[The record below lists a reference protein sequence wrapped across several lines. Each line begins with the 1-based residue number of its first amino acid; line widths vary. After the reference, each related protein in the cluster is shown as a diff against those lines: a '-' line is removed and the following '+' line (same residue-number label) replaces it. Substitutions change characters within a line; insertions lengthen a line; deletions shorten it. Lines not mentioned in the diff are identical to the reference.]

1 MKKRVFAVILGSV
14 MAVSLMACGTKEN
27 ETKDGTKTYTVG
39 ISQFAEHASLDNCRE
54 GFIEG
59 LKEAGFEEGKN
70 LTIKEENA
78 AADQGTAKQISDG
91 FVSDDVDL
99 ICGIATPSAQA
110 AYNSAMN
117 TEIPVIYT
125 AVTDP
130 KAAKLANDDGA
141 PVGEVTGTSD
151 ELPIKEQLEM
161 IREMLPDA
169 EKIGILYTTS
179 EVNSVSAIEKYEELA
194 GDYGFTI
201 VKKGVTQ
208 TADISLAAEELLGE
222 VDCLTNLT
230 DNTVVNSLAT
240 ILDKANAQK
249 IPVFG
254 SEIEQVK
261 LGCLAAEGLDY
272 IKLGK
277 QTGKMAAQVL
287 KGEKKASEIKYET
300 ISEPGLYVNTKA
312 AENLGIT
319 IDESL
324 VSQAVESFDEIS
336 AS

>member
-169 EKIGILYTTS
+169 EKIGILYT
-179 EVNSVSAIEKYEELA
+179 
-194 GDYGFTI
+194 
-201 VKKGVTQ
+201 
-208 TADISLAAEELLGE
+208 
-222 VDCLTNLT
+222 
-230 DNTVVNSLAT
+230 
-240 ILDKANAQK
+240 
-249 IPVFG
+249 
-254 SEIEQVK
+254 
-261 LGCLAAEGLDY
+261 
-272 IKLGK
+272 
-277 QTGKMAAQVL
+277 
-287 KGEKKASEIKYET
+287 
-300 ISEPGLYVNTKA
+300 
-312 AENLGIT
+312 
-319 IDESL
+319 
-324 VSQAVESFDEIS
+324 
-336 AS
+336 